1 MRFLESWT
9 VLAAGDLVRLLAPL
23 LFAGLLVGIPGRAS
37 ARFAALGIA
46 AGVFVAPE
54 LIPSPG
60 VHAAWIA
67 IWAGIAWTVGR
78 GAPTPRASRRL
89 GLLESGAIGFLIG
102 VALLVIL
109 LATFGRQDLPHDE
122 TRRTT
127 LGLALVVIGL
137 LHLMTRRHTVRAAA
151 GLALMGLGL
160 QIVDVVA
167 WETLVFR
174 EHGPSPAIAGA
185 TAIAA
190 ALVVR
195 IGRVRERV
203 ATSPWVGDAHDLH
216 D

>member
-9 VLAAGDLVRLLAPL
+9 VLAATDLVRLLTPL
-23 LFAGLLVGIPGRAS
+23 LFTGLLVGLPGRAS
-37 ARFAALGIA
+37 ARFLAFAIA
-46 AGVFVAPE
+46 AGVFIAPE
-54 LIPSPG
+54 LIPAPG
-60 VHAAWIA
+60 LHAAWIA
-67 IWAGIAWTVGR
+67 IWVAIGWTVGR
-78 GAPTPRASRRL
+78 GGPTPRASRRL
-89 GLLESGAIGFLIG
+89 GLLESGAIGLLIG

-122 TRRTT
+122 TRRTS
-127 LGLALVVIGL
+127 LGLALVVLGL

-151 GLALMGLGL
+151 GLAAMGLGL

-167 WETLVFR
+167 WETLAFR
-174 EHGPSPAIAGA
+174 AHGPSPAIAGA

-190 ALVVR
+190 ALAVR
-195 IGRVRERV
+195 IGRIRERV